1 MRVLITNDDGIN
13 AKGIQDLAKEIA
25 KKHEVIIVAPREQKS
40 ASSHS
45 ITINEPIRVREEKIE
60 GLDCKA
66 YSVVG
71 TPADCTQLGV
81 SLLGKN
87 IDLVISGINRGLNGG
102 TDILYSGTVSAAIEG
117 AIYNI
122 PSIAVS
128 MEVDWEKEDADYTKA
143 AMWTSK
149 IVDSA
154 CKSCL
159 RKNVVLNLNIPNVAE
174 EDIKG
179 LKVCKLG
186 KSTYQTEYIL
196 VEEKDDRVYTIKGT
210 RNKIEEEDSDLY
222 YISQG
227 YVTLTPLHFDFTDFN
242 LLKEVEEQFS
252 HYYEKTNL

>member
-13 AKGIQDLAKEIA
+13 ARGIQALAKEIS
-25 KKHEVIIVAPREQKS
+25 KRHEVIIVAPREQKS

-45 ITINEPIRVREEKIE
+45 ITIHEPIRVRQEKIE

-81 SLLGKN
+81 SLLGEN
-87 IDLVISGINRGLNGG
+87 IDLVLSGINRGINCG

-117 AIYNI
+117 AIYDI

-128 MEVDWEKEDADYTKA
+128 MEVDWEKEDEDYTKA
-143 AMWTSK
+143 AKWASK
-149 IVDSA
+149 IVESA

-159 RKNVVLNLNIPNVAE
+159 RKNVVLNLNIPNVNE
-174 EDIKG
+174 EAIKG
-179 LKVCKLG
+179 LKICKLG

-196 VEEKDDRVYTIKGT
+196 VEEKDDKVYTIKGI

-227 YVTLTPLHFDFTDFN
+227 YVTLTPLHFDFTHFN
-242 LLKEVEEQFS
+242 LLKEVEEQFA
-252 HYYEKTNL
+252 HYYEK

>member
-1 MRVLITNDDGIN
+1 MRVLITNDDGIH
-13 AKGIQDLAKEIA
+13 ARGIQALAKEIS
-25 KKHEVIIVAPREQKS
+25 KNHEVIIVAPREQKS

-45 ITINEPIRVREEKIE
+45 ISIHEPIRVKEEKLE
-60 GLDCKA
+60 GLPVKA

-81 SLLGKN
+81 SLLGKD
-87 IDLVISGINRGLNGG
+87 IDLVLSGINRGINCG

-128 MEVDWEKEDADYTKA
+128 MEVDWEKEDEDYEKA
-143 AMWTSK
+143 AKWAGR
-149 IVDSA
+149 IIESA
-154 CKSCL
+154 YQSCK
-159 RKNVVLNLNIPNVAE
+159 RKTVVLNLNIPHVDERA
-174 EDIKG
+174 IKG

-186 KSTYQTEYIL
+186 KSTYQTEYVLI
-196 VEEKDDRVYTIKGT
+196 EEKDDKVYTIKGT

-227 YVTLTPLHFDFTDFN
+227 YVTLTPLHFDFTHFE
-242 LLKEVEEQFS
+242 LLEEVEAHFNQTF
-252 HYYEKTNL
+252 